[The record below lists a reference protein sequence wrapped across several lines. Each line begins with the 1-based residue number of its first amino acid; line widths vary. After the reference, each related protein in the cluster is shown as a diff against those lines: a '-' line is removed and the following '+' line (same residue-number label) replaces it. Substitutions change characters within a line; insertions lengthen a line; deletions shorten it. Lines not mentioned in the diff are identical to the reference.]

1 MGIFTDSYPEVLAAR
16 ACRDREE
23 QKDQCIKGLRAE
35 VARRG
40 IDAGAACCR
49 CPKTTDDEPSE
60 WTFAEDIGWLCREC
74 AAHYEED
81 R

>member
-1 MGIFTDSYPEVLAAR
+1 MNDAADAKRGSAYELAMAWR
-16 ACRDREE
+16 QIALDERR
-23 QKDQCIKGLRAE
+23 RAE
-35 VARRG
+35 AKVARRG

-74 AAHYEED
+74 AARQEED